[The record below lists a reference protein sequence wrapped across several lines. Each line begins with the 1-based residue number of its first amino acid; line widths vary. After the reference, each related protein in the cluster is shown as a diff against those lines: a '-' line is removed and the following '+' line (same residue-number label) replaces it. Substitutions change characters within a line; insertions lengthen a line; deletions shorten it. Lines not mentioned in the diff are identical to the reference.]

1 MRARVVAGV
10 VMVALLSAAGHSA
23 AQSEPDDA
31 DGGLAAGSEPVQPAA
46 AGEPAALAPLEGA
59 AEATAPDYAA
69 IAIAPAP
76 FARIDS
82 DLVPRNVQRLDAV
95 TISEQHAQGIAEV
108 LNENLGSATINDVQN
123 NVLQPDLQYRG
134 FTASPLLGTPQGLAV
149 YQNGVRINEPFGD
162 LLQWDLIP
170 SFALSDVQL
179 IPGANPV
186 YGLNALGGSLALRMK
201 DGFRAPGYRVEGLA
215 GSFSRYR
222 TSGEYGRAFGD
233 WAVYAGASAFGEQ
246 GFRDYSASSAQN
258 LYADLR
264 HKKPGQEVGVSLTLG
279 HSNLNGNGPTPVEQ
293 LEQDRSAVFTWP
305 DNTQNSLLMLN
316 AEATQRLGARVS
328 LQGNAYLRHAQRKTL
343 NADATPFSSCPGSAG
358 ATVLCDQDGQPLS
371 DEAGRQI
378 PVSEPYDAAL
388 NTTRTVSDSLG
399 ASVQFV
405 VQEPVVSRPN
415 HLVLGAS
422 YDGSQSAF
430 LQRANA
436 GWLTPER
443 SVQGSGSWLSDP
455 SYHTDLAVRNHALG
469 AYVADTWRI
478 TPAFALDASARVN
491 WLQTRLDD
499 RLGSALDGNH
509 TFARLNPAFGFTY
522 AFVPQATLFAGY
534 GESSRA
540 PSASELACA
549 DPDQP
554 CRVPNAF
561 ISDPPLEQVVSR
573 SIELGVRGR
582 LGPRQRPLLGGSL
595 ASFATR
601 NQNDILFVAGSHVG
615 TGYFRNAGTTQRLG
629 LEASVHGDVGYLRWY
644 ASYTL
649 LRATFESALDLP
661 GGANPAAS
669 GDEDA
674 RTLHVPAGSRI
685 PGLPTHAIKAGVS
698 VLPTPA
704 LELGVSLLGQ
714 SEQPLRGDEA
724 NALPGVRGY
733 VVLNAHASYR
743 LMEQLQLFVRA
754 QNLLDTHYS
763 TFGVVADP
771 SDVLPKASNPRFL
784 GPAAPFG
791 IWAGVV
797 LANPL

>member
-1 MRARVVAGV
+1 
-10 VMVALLSAAGHSA
+10 MVALLSGAGRSA
-23 AQSEPDDA
+23 AQSVPDDA
-31 DGGLAAGSEPVQPAA
+31 DGGVEAATGSSQPTAA
-46 AGEPAALAPLEGA
+46 ASA
-59 AEATAPDYAA
+59 AEPTAPDTSNYAA

-82 DLVPRNVQRLDAV
+82 DLVPRNVQRLDAA
-95 TISEQHAQGIAEV
+95 TIADQHAQGIAEV

-123 NVLQPDLQYRG
+123 NGLQPDLQYRG

-170 SFALSDVQL
+170 SFALADVQL

-186 YGLNALGGSLALRMK
+186 YGLNALGGSLTLRMK

-222 TSGEYGRAFGD
+222 TTAEYGRAFGD

-246 GFRDYSASSAQN
+246 GFRDHSASSAQN

-264 HKKPGQEVGVSLTLG
+264 HKQADQEVSVSLTLA
-279 HSNLNGNGPTPVEQ
+279 HSNLNGNGPTPVEL

-305 DNTQNSLLMLN
+305 DNTQNSLLMFN
-316 AEATQRLGARVS
+316 TEAMQRLGARVS
-328 LQGNAYLRHAQRKTL
+328 VQGNAYLRHTQRKTL
-343 NADATPFSSCPGSAG
+343 NADATPFSTCPGSAG

-378 PVSEPYDAAL
+378 PASEPFDAAF
-388 NTTRTVSDSLG
+388 NTTRTVSDGLG
-399 ASVQFV
+399 ASLQFV

-415 HLVLGAS
+415 HLILGAS

-430 LQRANA
+430 LQRAEV
-436 GWLTPER
+436 GWLTPDR
-443 SVQGSGSWLSDP
+443 SIEGSGSWLSDP

-469 AYVADTWRI
+469 AYVADTWRV
-478 TPAFALDASARVN
+478 TQALAIDASARVN

-499 RLGSALDGNH
+499 RLGSALDGSH
-509 TFARLNPAFGFTY
+509 TFARLNPALGFTY
-522 AFVPQATLFAGY
+522 AFVPQWTLFAGY

-549 DPDQP
+549 DPEQP

-573 SIELGVRGR
+573 SVELGVRGG
-582 LGPRQRPLLGGSL
+582 LGPRRRPLLGGSL
-595 ASFATR
+595 AGFAAR

-615 TGYFRNAGTTQRLG
+615 TGYFRNAGTTQRIG
-629 LEASVHGDVGYLRWY
+629 LEASLHGELGFLRWY

-661 GGANPAAS
+661 GGANPAAT
-669 GDEDA
+669 GDGDT
-674 RTLHVPAGSRI
+674 RTLHVPPGSRI
-685 PGLPTHAIKAGVS
+685 PGLPMHAVKAGVT
-698 VLPTPA
+698 VKPTAA

-724 NALPGVRGY
+724 NALPGVGGY
-733 VVLNAHASYR
+733 VVLNAHASYQ